1 MASRIGGSAM
11 PQALGGFILG
21 AFAVFLVFFFDPGL
35 AYEIQLRVHDHGHG
49 GRYGDVAVGVA
60 QPFAMGESY
69 TDTAWYADDQDA
81 DTTASSACEEVIALE
96 NRSDHPLTVGL
107 KMRYRGNRGRD
118 EGGFEAV
125 DGPEDVSLEPGERAQ
140 QTIRADSIGG
150 DEQACSSLNRHGTL
164 AVDIEACPEQE
175 GGQGKCEQE
184 QVDPADAVMHEDR
197 GGAHGGDG
205 APRRDDGRP
214 G

>member
-1 MASRIGGSAM
+1 M
-11 PQALGGFILG
+11 PQAFGGFILG

-35 AYEIQLRVHDHGHG
+35 AYYIQLRMHDYGHA
-49 GRYGDVAVGVA
+49 GRYGNVAVGVE
-60 QPFAMGESY
+60 QPFAIGESY

-81 DTTASSACEEVIALE
+81 DTTASSACEEVIAFE

-107 KMRYRGNRGRD
+107 AVRYRGNRGHD

-125 DGPEDVSLEPGERAQ
+125 DGPEDVSLEPGERAE

-150 DEQACSSLNRHGTL
+150 DERACSALNRRGTL
-164 AVDIEACPEQE
+164 VVAVEACPEGQ

-184 QVDPADAVMHEDR
+184 QVDPADALMHGDH
-197 GGAHGGDG
+197 GAPHDDAG
-205 APRRDDGRP
+205 APRRDHGRS